1 VTDADEFF
9 SRESFWEVPADPA
22 DALND
27 ANAGAVADP
36 AAAPAGANVVDAVAD
51 GPAQPP
57 FYSILRFPGQDP
69 GFRLS
74 TSFNGLNRPN
84 LAAFAS
90 VSSDPED
97 YGAIRVLEFPR
108 QDPPNGPGQVAN
120 QFVSEQVVAE
130 SLFPFRQNR
139 ADVTF
144 GNLLTLPA
152 GQGLLYVQPVYVR
165 AAGGESFPTLQR
177 VLVSYGNEVAANTTL
192 ARSLADLFGAP
203 APDAP
208 DEPGDT
214 PTPTPTGTASPS
226 PEPSAPAVPGDV
238 ASLVAEAADAFEDG
252 QAALRANDF
261 AAYGEAQER
270 LRSALDRLEAAGPG
284 ATPTPTPEG

>member
-1 VTDADEFF
+1 
-9 SRESFWEVPADPA
+9 
-22 DALND
+22 
-27 ANAGAVADP
+27 
-36 AAAPAGANVVDAVAD
+36 
-51 GPAQPP
+51 
-57 FYSILRFPGQDP
+57 
-69 GFRLS
+69 
-74 TSFNGLNRPN
+74 
-84 LAAFAS
+84 
-90 VSSDPED
+90 
-97 YGAIRVLEFPR
+97 
-108 QDPPNGPGQVAN
+108 VAN

-203 APDAP
+203 APDGP
-208 DEPGDT
+208 DEPPTGT
-214 PTPTPTGTASPS
+214 PTPTPTGTASPT
-226 PEPSAPAVPGDV
+226 PAPDAPPVPGDV

-252 QAALRANDF
+252 QAALRNNDF

-270 LRSALDRLEAAGPG
+270 LRTALDRLEAAGAG
-284 ATPTPTPEG
+284 AAPTPSPAG

>member
-1 VTDADEFF
+1 M
-9 SRESFWEVPADPA
+9 
-22 DALND
+22 
-27 ANAGAVADP
+27 ADP
-36 AAAPAGANVVDAVAD
+36 AAAPAQGAGGVVDVDAD

-57 FYSILRFPGQDP
+57 FYSILRFPEQESS
-69 GFRLS
+69 FRLS

-97 YGAIRVLEFPR
+97 YGTIRVLEFPR
-108 QDPPNGPGQVAN
+108 QAPPNGPGQVAN

-203 APDAP
+203 APDEP
-208 DEPGDT
+208 DEPTEAAD
-214 PTPTPTGTASPS
+214 PDADRHRLAV
-226 PEPSAPAVPGDV
+226 PEPSAPPVPGDV

-270 LRSALDRLEAAGPG
+270 LRQALERLEASG
-284 ATPTPTPEG
+284 AAPSASPTPAG

>member
-1 VTDADEFF
+1 
-9 SRESFWEVPADPA
+9 
-22 DALND
+22 
-27 ANAGAVADP
+27 
-36 AAAPAGANVVDAVAD
+36 
-51 GPAQPP
+51 
-57 FYSILRFPGQDP
+57 
-69 GFRLS
+69 
-74 TSFNGLNRPN
+74 
-84 LAAFAS
+84 

-97 YGAIRVLEFPR
+97 YGTIRVLEFPR
-108 QDPPNGPGQVAN
+108 QTPPNGPGQVAN

-203 APDAP
+203 AP
-208 DEPGDT
+208 
-214 PTPTPTGTASPS
+214 ASPTS
-226 PEPSAPAVPGDV
+226 RRRDPDARPRRAPRRRARRPTPAVP
-238 ASLVAEAADAFEDG
+238 
-252 QAALRANDF
+252 R
-261 AAYGEAQER
+261 
-270 LRSALDRLEAAGPG
+270 
-284 ATPTPTPEG
+284 

>member
-1 VTDADEFF
+1 M
-9 SRESFWEVPADPA
+9 
-22 DALND
+22 
-27 ANAGAVADP
+27 
-36 AAAPAGANVVDAVAD
+36 AD
-51 GPAQPP
+51 GPSQPP
-57 FYSILRFPGQDP
+57 FYSLLQFPGQERN
-69 GFRLS
+69 FRLS
-74 TSFNGLNRPN
+74 TSFTGLNRPN

-97 YGAIRVLEFPR
+97 YGTIRVLQFPR
-108 QDPPNGPGQVAN
+108 TQAPPNGPGQVAN

-139 ADVTF
+139 ATVTF

-165 AAGGESFPTLQR
+165 AQGGESFPTLQR

-203 APDAP
+203 APEEP
-208 DEPGDT
+208 DEPTGEPTTT
-214 PTPTPTGTASPS
+214 PPGTASPS
-226 PEPSAPAVPGDV
+226 PAPSAPAVPGDV

-252 QAALRANDF
+252 QEALRNNDF
-261 AAYGEAQER
+261 AAYGQAQDR
-270 LRSALDRLEAAGPG
+270 LRTALERLEAAGAGGG
-284 ATPTPTPEG
+284 ATPSPAG